1 MITLLRQMSRPEVII
16 EEPEFRR
23 LAHINYVNM
32 KKKERK
38 KQLMA
43 EAIPHP

>member
-32 KKKERK
+32 KKKKREK
-38 KQLMA
+38 N
-43 EAIPHP
+43 